1 MSESVATRRPRA
13 DAQRN
18 RKRIVEAALLAFR
31 EEGLDVSVAEI
42 ARRAG
47 VGSGTLFRNFPT
59 KDDLIRAIVEMHMD
73 RWAEVVTAA
82 VEASDTHAAFDDFFA
97 ETVKFNYED
106 RGMLEA
112 FKEGVIDAPE
122 LHECKARALGRTG
135 ELLAAARRVGAL
147 SDEISTDDLYA
158 LAAGAAESAKVA
170 VREGLETPE
179 AARARYVKIMLAGM
193 RP

>member
-1 MSESVATRRPRA
+1 MSEAAATRRPRA

-18 RKRIVEAALLAFR
+18 RERIIEAAVEAFQQ
-31 EEGLDVSVAEI
+31 EGLDVSVAEI

-59 KDDLIRAIVEMHMD
+59 KDDLIRAIVEMHLDM
-73 RWAEVVTAA
+73 WTEVIAQALEADDTA
-82 VEASDTHAAFDDFFA
+82 AAFDDYFA
-97 ETVKFNYED
+97 QTVQFNYEN

-122 LHECKARALGRTG
+122 LHECKARALTRSD
-135 ELLAAARRVGAL
+135 ELFAAAKKAGAL
-147 SDEISTDDLYA
+147 RDDIVTDDLYA
-158 LAAGAAESAKVA
+158 LAAGAAESARVV
-170 VREGLETPE
+170 VREGLESPE
-179 AARARYVKIMLAGM
+179 AAQARYVKIMLAGM